1 MTSNV
6 TLDSAG
12 RVLIPKSTREELRL
26 EPGDTLALETDG
38 ERVTLSPV
46 RSASAMRKEG
56 GVWVFRS
63 GRGVSQAETDETLQN
78 IRRARERSARGS

>member
-12 RVLIPKSTREELRL
+12 RVLIPKSTREELHL
-26 EPGDTLALETDG
+26 VPGDMLALETDG

-63 GRGVSQAETDETLQN
+63 GRSVSHAETEEALQAV
-78 IRRARERSARGS
+78 RRKRERSARGS

>member
-1 MTSNV
+1 
-6 TLDSAG
+6 
-12 RVLIPKSTREELRL
+12 VLIPKSTREELQL
-26 EPGDTLALETDG
+26 APGETLKLETDG

-63 GRGVSQAETDETLQN
+63 GRNVSHAETEAALQD
-78 IRRARERSARGS
+78 IRRARERSTRGS

>member
-1 MTSNV
+1 MASKV

-63 GRGVSQAETDETLQN
+63 GRSVSHAETEARLQD
-78 IRRARERSARGS
+78 IRRSRERSAHGS